1 MEDKILF
8 VDDDAMVLSGL
19 KRQLRNQFNIETALS
34 GKEALKIIEAKGP
47 YAVVVSD
54 FLMPGMNGI
63 ELLSRVRDTSPE
75 TVRMMLTGSSD
86 MKTAIKAVNEGNI
99 FQFHL
104 KPCSAD
110 ILGQATK
117 TSLEKYRKMAQD
129 HMQLNKVRYS
139 LAYAGEVQQALI
151 PTSAPVAD
159 GFDFAG
165 KTIWCDETGGN
176 YYDFIGCGEWGQE
189 KIGITVGDIS
199 GHGVS
204 SALLM
209 TMARAYL
216 RERIRGEGGPACI
229 IPDVNKR
236 ITRDTGELGF
246 FMTLFYA
253 EIDVKSKYFRWV
265 RAGHEPAIL
274 YDSNSESFEDLMGQG
289 LPLGMSED
297 AVYEESI
304 KPINPGQVIL
314 VGTGGIKEICNAK
327 GEMFGKNRLKKI
339 IRDHAQKTAK
349 DVIAA
354 VIDELEHFRF
364 PLKKEND
371 ITLVVIKVLE
381 LPITAFERSMQR

>member
-1 MEDKILF
+1 MDDKILF
-8 VDDDAMVLSGL
+8 VDDDVMVLSGL

-34 GKEALKIIEAKGP
+34 GKEALKIIETNGP

-54 FLMPGMNGI
+54 FLMPVMNGI

-110 ILGQATK
+110 ILGQAIK
-117 TSLEKYRKMAQD
+117 TGLEKYRKTIRG
-129 HMQLNKVRYS
+129 HMQLNKVKDS
-139 LAYAGEVQQALI
+139 LAYAGEVQRTLI
-151 PTSAPVAD
+151 PAAAPVAD

-165 KTIWCDETGGN
+165 KTIWCDETGGD
-176 YYDFIGCGEWGQE
+176 YYDFIECGEWDQG
-189 KIGITVGDIS
+189 KIGIVVGDVS

-209 TMARAYL
+209 TTARASL
-216 RERIRGEGGPACI
+216 RERILGEGGPACV

-236 ITRDTGELGF
+236 IVRDTGELGF
-246 FMTLFYA
+246 FITLFYA

-274 YDSNSESFEDLMGQG
+274 YDSNRESFEDLTGQG
-289 LPLGMSED
+289 LPLGVSED
-297 AVYEESI
+297 AVYEESV
-304 KPINPGQVIL
+304 KHINPGQVIL
-314 VGTGGIKEICNAK
+314 VGTDGIKEPCNAK

-339 IRDHAQKTAK
+339 IRNNAQKSAK
-349 DVIAA
+349 EIIDT
-354 VIDELEHFRF
+354 VIDTLEHFRF
-364 PLKKEND
+364 PLETEDD
-371 ITLVVIKVLE
+371 ITLVVIKVL
-381 LPITAFERSMQR
+381 

>member
-1 MEDKILF
+1 MDDKILF
-8 VDDDAMVLSGL
+8 VDDDVMVLSGL

-34 GKEALKIIEAKGP
+34 GKEALKIIETNGP

-54 FLMPGMNGI
+54 FLMPVMNGI

-110 ILGQATK
+110 ILGQAIK
-117 TSLEKYRKMAQD
+117 TGLEKYRKTTRG
-129 HMQLNKVRYS
+129 HMQLNKVKDS
-139 LAYAGEVQQALI
+139 LAYAGEVQRTLI
-151 PTSAPVAD
+151 PAAAPVAD

-165 KTIWCDETGGN
+165 KTIWCDETGGD
-176 YYDFIGCGEWGQE
+176 YYDFIECGEWDQG
-189 KIGITVGDIS
+189 KIGIVVGDVS

-209 TMARAYL
+209 TTARTSL
-216 RERIRGEGGPACI
+216 RERIRGEGGPACV

-236 ITRDTGELGF
+236 IVRDTGELGF
-246 FMTLFYA
+246 FITLFYA

-274 YDSNSESFEDLMGQG
+274 YDSNRESFEDLTGQG
-289 LPLGMSED
+289 LPLGVSED
-297 AVYEESI
+297 AVYEESV
-304 KPINPGQVIL
+304 KHINPGQVIL
-314 VGTGGIKEICNAK
+314 VGTDGIKETCNAK

-339 IRDHAQKTAK
+339 IRNNAQKSAK
-349 DVIAA
+349 EIIDT
-354 VIDELEHFRF
+354 VIDTLEHFRF
-364 PLKKEND
+364 PLETEDD
-371 ITLVVIKVLE
+371 ITLVVIKVL
-381 LPITAFERSMQR
+381 

>member
-1 MEDKILF
+1 MDDKILF
-8 VDDDAMVLSGL
+8 VDDDVMVLSGL

-34 GKEALKIIEAKGP
+34 GKEALKIIETNGP

-54 FLMPGMNGI
+54 FLMPVMNGI

-110 ILGQATK
+110 ILGQAIK
-117 TSLEKYRKMAQD
+117 TGLEKYRKTIRG
-129 HMQLNKVRYS
+129 HMQLNKVKDS
-139 LAYAGEVQQALI
+139 LAYAGEVQRTLI
-151 PTSAPVAD
+151 PAAAPVAD

-165 KTIWCDETGGN
+165 KTIWCDETGGD
-176 YYDFIGCGEWGQE
+176 YYDFIECGEWDQG
-189 KIGITVGDIS
+189 KIGIVVGDVS

-209 TMARAYL
+209 TTARASL
-216 RERIRGEGGPACI
+216 RERIRGEGGPACV

-236 ITRDTGELGF
+236 IVRDTGELGF
-246 FMTLFYA
+246 FITLFYA

-274 YDSNSESFEDLMGQG
+274 YDSNRESFEDLTGQG
-289 LPLGMSED
+289 LPLGVSED
-297 AVYEESI
+297 AVYEESV
-304 KPINPGQVIL
+304 KHINPGQVIL
-314 VGTGGIKEICNAK
+314 VGTDGIKETCNAK

-339 IRDHAQKTAK
+339 IRNNAQKSAK
-349 DVIAA
+349 EIIDT
-354 VIDELEHFRF
+354 VIDTLEHFRF
-364 PLKKEND
+364 PLETEDD
-371 ITLVVIKVLE
+371 ITLVVIKVL
-381 LPITAFERSMQR
+381 